1 MGVRLSL
8 TAADAAGKACKADK
22 QGLTGG
28 LRLAMRSCLSTTCNR
43 QKRSMRLLIINPNT
57 TTAMTDKVQE
67 AARSFLPADWSITAV
82 SGRFGPR
89 YIASRATFAV
99 ASHAA
104 IDAFAAHAPGH
115 DRILLACFGDPGL
128 DALREASAVP
138 VIGLV
143 EASALEASAG
153 GRRYSIV
160 TGGALWEPMLRESLL
175 VRGLAKHL
183 ASIRTV
189 APDGGMIARD
199 PERALRLLA
208 DTCAACIAV
217 DGAQTVI
224 LGGVGLIGLAHRIE
238 ALVKAPVICSI
249 RAGLRAVLSAETVA
263 VKPAL
268 PAPNPI
274 QSTGLSAE
282 LDALLA
288 TRG

>member
-1 MGVRLSL
+1 
-8 TAADAAGKACKADK
+8 
-22 QGLTGG
+22 
-28 LRLAMRSCLSTTCNR
+28 
-43 QKRSMRLLIINPNT
+43 MRLLIINPNT
-57 TTAMTDKVQE
+57 TTAMTDKVRE
-67 AARSFLPADWSITAV
+67 AARSFLPAGTSITAV

-115 DRILLACFGDPGL
+115 DHVLLACFGDPGL
-128 DALREASAVP
+128 DALREASTVP

-143 EASALEASAG
+143 EASVREASPSG
-153 GRRYSIV
+153 QRFSIV

-175 VRGLAKHL
+175 VRGLASHL

-199 PERALRLLA
+199 PDGALRLLA
-208 DTCAACIAV
+208 DACAACITA

-224 LGGVGLIGLAHRIE
+224 LGGVGLIGLAQRIGPMIN
-238 ALVKAPVICSI
+238 APVICSVM
-249 RAGLRAVLSAETVA
+249 AGLRAVVAAENTV
-263 VKPAL
+263 VQQAL

-274 QSTGLSAE
+274 QSIGLSSE
-282 LDALLA
+282 LNTLLA
-288 TRG
+288 NGG

>member
-1 MGVRLSL
+1 MPRKRAICRKLLKVV
-8 TAADAAGKACKADK
+8 A
-22 QGLTGG
+22 G
-28 LRLAMRSCLSTTCNR
+28 LRLEGHGCLVRLINP

-57 TTAMTDKVQE
+57 TTAMTDKVLE
-67 AARSFLPADWSITAV
+67 AARSFLPDDWSITAV

-115 DRILLACFGDPGL
+115 DRVLLACFGDPGL
-128 DALREASAVP
+128 DALREASKVP

-143 EASALEASAG
+143 EASAQEASAG
-153 GRRYSIV
+153 GRRFSIV

-175 VRGLAKHL
+175 VRELAANL

-199 PERALRLLA
+199 PEGALRLLA
-208 DTCAACIAV
+208 DACAACITE
-217 DGAQTVI
+217 DGAETII
-224 LGGVGLIGLAHRIE
+224 LGGAGLIGLAHRIE
-238 ALVKAPVICSI
+238 PLIKAPVICSVM
-249 RAGLRAVLSAETVA
+249 AGLRAVVSAEGIA
-263 VKPAL
+263 VEPAL

-274 QSTGLSAE
+274 QSVGLSAE
-282 LDALLA
+282 LGALLA
-288 TRG
+288 YRG